1 MKTINMKIAL
11 LAAVCTLAG
20 SAAGGEWRPANV
32 RNCTWCHGTSG
43 QGYASAPRLAG
54 QRPAYTE
61 KELRAFHNR
70 TRDNPRSRQYMW
82 GAAEGLNRWKARDL
96 AAYFATIPGRPA
108 RDGYLD
114 LVAEGKTIYEL
125 GIPDANIVS
134 CVVCHGPRGEGVR
147 DFPRLSGLSYA
158 YLYNRLKEWNEGYHA
173 TATYPM
179 AKVARSLSPA
189 EAEALAS
196 YLSFAR

>member
-1 MKTINMKIAL
+1 MKPGNMKIAL
-11 LAAVCTLAG
+11 LAAVCALAAP
-20 SAAGGEWRPANV
+20 AAGGELRPANV

-54 QRPAYTE
+54 QLPAYTE

-70 TRDNPRSRQYMW
+70 TRDNPRSRQFMW

-108 RDGYLD
+108 KDGHPD
-114 LVAEGKTIYEL
+114 LIAEGRTIYEF

-134 CVVCHGPRGEGVR
+134 CVVCHGPSGEGVR
-147 DFPRLSGLSYA
+147 DIPRLSGLSYT
-158 YLYNRLKEWNEGYHA
+158 YLRDRLEQWIDGYHA

-179 AKVARSLSPA
+179 PKVARSLSPA
-189 EAEALAS
+189 EIEALAS
-196 YLSFAR
+196 YLSFVR

>member
-1 MKTINMKIAL
+1 MKPANVRIAL
-11 LAAVCTLAG
+11 LAIVCAVAG
-20 SAAGGEWRPANV
+20 PVAAQELRPANV

-61 KELRAFHNR
+61 KELRAFHNH

-82 GAAEGLNRWKARDL
+82 NAAEALNARKAHDL
-96 AAYFATIPGRPA
+96 AAYFSSIPGRSA
-108 RDGYLD
+108 KDGHRD
-114 LVAEGKTIYEL
+114 LVTQGKTIYEL

-134 CVVCHGPRGEGVR
+134 CVVCHGPNGEGVR
-147 DFPRLSGLSYA
+147 DIPRLSGLSYA
-158 YLYNRLKEWNEGYHA
+158 YLRDRLEQWNAGYHA
-173 TATYPM
+173 TAAYPM
-179 AKVARSLSPA
+179 PKVARSLSPA
-189 EAEALAS
+189 EVEALAS